1 MEIFSHYIRLQECSI
16 FHAPQVTVKPYEI
29 QKNSELIEIITG
41 GVVYFPDDTN
51 HQWHKGTVFCHQSGE
66 KTIWK
71 TDVNNP
77 YRCIFMRFVT
87 DGTPRKFPRISVWK
101 NIPELKIFTEDM
113 LDFAQRD
120 MLGDDRVFS
129 YALGVLSRQMI
140 NDAPLPRALQKA
152 CGILNRDPTHE
163 ISIEEL
169 SEKVNLS
176 SSRLFALFQK
186 YLHTSPHRYQIKSR
200 IEMAKSMLT
209 SRHEIPIK
217 EISSICGFGYVEVF
231 YRHFKQ
237 HTGLT
242 PAEYRASTKLSS

>member
-1 MEIFSHYIRLQECSI
+1 
-16 FHAPQVTVKPYEI
+16 
-29 QKNSELIEIITG
+29 
-41 GVVYFPDDTN
+41 
-51 HQWHKGTVFCHQSGE
+51 
-66 KTIWK
+66 
-71 TDVNNP
+71 
-77 YRCIFMRFVT
+77 
-87 DGTPRKFPRISVWK
+87 
-101 NIPELKIFTEDM
+101 M

-209 SRHEIPIK
+209 SRQEIPIK